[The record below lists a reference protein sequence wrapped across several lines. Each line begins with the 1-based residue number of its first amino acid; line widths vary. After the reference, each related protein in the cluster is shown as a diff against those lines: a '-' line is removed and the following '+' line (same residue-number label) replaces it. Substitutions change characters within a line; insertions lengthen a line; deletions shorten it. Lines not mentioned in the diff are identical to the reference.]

1 MSAYIST
8 RPDIVI
14 PGVLDSSTAKAHITL
29 AYIPDTHDG
38 EKISQ
43 EVHEILS
50 ATMIPRSI
58 ESWITGYAC
67 WGRAES
73 RDYHLVALVGS
84 MANQLMSFRA
94 SVVQATSLVT
104 NVDTTFPYIP
114 HITLSSGSNPFT
126 SVPALEENTGFVI
139 NNLFVSTDENRYQVW

>member
-1 MSAYIST
+1 MSVYLTA
-8 RPDIVI
+8 RPNIVI
-14 PGVLDSSTAKAHITL
+14 PGVLDSSTDEAHITL
-29 AYIPDTHDG
+29 GYIPETPDDERTAQDIH
-38 EKISQ
+38 K
-43 EVHEILS
+43 VLS
-50 ATMIPRSI
+50 DQIMPRSI

-67 WGRAES
+67 WGRTES

-94 SVVQATSLVT
+94 SVVRATALVT
-104 NVDTTFPYIP
+104 EVDTTFPYNP
-114 HITLSSGSNPFT
+114 HITISSGSDPFT